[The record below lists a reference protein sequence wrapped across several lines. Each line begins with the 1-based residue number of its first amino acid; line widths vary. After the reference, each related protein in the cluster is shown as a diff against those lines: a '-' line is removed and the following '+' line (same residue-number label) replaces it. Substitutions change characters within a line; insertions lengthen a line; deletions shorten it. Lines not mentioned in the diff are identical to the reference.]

1 MQKSK
6 ARQANTESGN
16 SNGKREKNILNYN
29 QENKKSQTSYMKRQ
43 LKKENFVLYSSLIR
57 GAPYCSSTYLSSP
70 CKFLHFYITQSTL
83 DMDST
88 CHLSKQNT
96 GI

>member
-29 QENKKSQTSYMKRQ
+29 QENKKAK
-43 LKKENFVLYSSLIR
+43 
-57 GAPYCSSTYLSSP
+57 
-70 CKFLHFYITQSTL
+70 LHI
-83 DMDST
+83 
-88 CHLSKQNT
+88 
-96 GI
+96 